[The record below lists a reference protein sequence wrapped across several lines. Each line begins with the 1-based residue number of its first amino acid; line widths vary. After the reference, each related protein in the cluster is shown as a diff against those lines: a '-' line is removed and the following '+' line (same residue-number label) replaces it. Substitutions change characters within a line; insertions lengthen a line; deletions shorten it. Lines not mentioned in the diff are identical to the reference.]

1 MTALSINGNVK
12 DESNIVNR
20 ASPSLVPLV
29 HHIEEWRKPLQD
41 QKPPRKP
48 TLSQVAQI
56 AGVSEITASRA
67 LRDSASVAKGTA
79 RKVQEAAAQ
88 LSYLRNRL
96 AGALAGGPSNQVGV
110 IVPSLSNI
118 VFADVLKGLEDHF
131 EDAGFHPVLGISNY
145 DPLREERLIRDL
157 MSWRPAGLVIAPSS
171 MTEASHALLAGA
183 GFPIV
188 EIMDVDI
195 DPVDMCVGISHREAG
210 AEMARYLL
218 QRGYRRFAYIG
229 HDIARDRRALTRLNG
244 FRATLEAAGQSLT
257 ATLTL
262 DAPSSV
268 TLGRNGLARLLRE
281 TEHHPEV
288 VYFSNDDMAVGG
300 VFHCMSEKIT
310 LPDQI
315 AIAGFNGLEIGQALP
330 VPLTTTGSNRVRI
343 GQQAA
348 DAILRRLKGGKIE
361 TELQSIDVGFTLIR
375 GGTA

>member
-1 MTALSINGNVK
+1 M
-12 DESNIVNR
+12 
-20 ASPSLVPLV
+20 PSFAVPWYGRLERWYYPV
-29 HHIEEWRKPLQD
+29 QGE
-41 QKPPRKP
+41 KPPRKP
-48 TLSQVAQI
+48 TLSQVARI

-67 LRDSASVAKGTA
+67 LRDSASVTQGTA

-88 LSYLRNRL
+88 LGYLRNRL

-110 IVPSLSNI
+110 ILPSLSNI

-145 DPLREERLIRDL
+145 DPQREERLICDL

-171 MTEASHALLAGA
+171 STSASRKLLAGA
-183 GFPIV
+183 GFPVV

-195 DPVDMCVGISHREAG
+195 DPVDMCVGISHHGAG
-210 AEMARYLL
+210 AAMARHLL
-218 QRGYRRFAYIG
+218 ERGYKRFAYIG
-229 HDIARDRRALTRLNG
+229 HDIIRDQRALTRLNG
-244 FRATLEAAGQSLT
+244 FRTTLEAAGQSLS

-268 TLGRNGLARLLRE
+268 TLGRNGLAQLLRDADQ
-281 TEHHPEV
+281 PPDV

-300 VFHCMSEKIT
+300 VFHCMSANIR
-310 LPDQI
+310 LPDQL

-343 GQQAA
+343 GQKAA
-348 DAILRRLKGGKIE
+348 GAILQRLKDGT
-361 TELQSIDVGFTLIR
+361 TEPDQRSMDVGFTLIR